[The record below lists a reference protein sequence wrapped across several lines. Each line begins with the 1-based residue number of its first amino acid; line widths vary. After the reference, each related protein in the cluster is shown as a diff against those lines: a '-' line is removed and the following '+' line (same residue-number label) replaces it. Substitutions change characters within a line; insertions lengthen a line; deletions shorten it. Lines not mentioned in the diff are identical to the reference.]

1 MSVPAIPRIGS
12 SNGLDPRWAE
22 LIEAELI
29 RAETTVGRPTEPPLR
44 RCIDTP
50 VRPDVAQDRLDKT
63 RRRSSVAWGIVS
75 VLGHGALTV
84 VLLTVVQPPMREA
97 STPYGGISMV
107 FADVVG
113 PAPALMAAPPLSDA
127 APDPAPFSPD
137 PAPPSPDPAPPSPDV
152 ARPLA
157 VVATAEPSLQT
168 KPISPQQTP
177 PIAAMPQRPPPAPA
191 PAQPTPAA
199 RTPITAP
206 HPRANRVASG
216 APAEA
221 DVLTAGQPRAAAI
234 LPPRPIAGMATNR
247 PPRYPESARRRQE
260 QGRVMVRVSVAIDGT
275 PTDTR
280 IDASS
285 GHPALD
291 EAAMDAV
298 RQWRFLPARQNDR
311 PVVASAEV
319 PIVFRLED

>member
-1 MSVPAIPRIGS
+1 
-12 SNGLDPRWAE
+12 

-127 APDPAPFSPD
+127 A
-137 PAPPSPDPAPPSPDV
+137 PDPAPPSPDV

>member
-1 MSVPAIPRIGS
+1 
-12 SNGLDPRWAE
+12 
-22 LIEAELI
+22 LIEAKLI

-75 VLGHGALTV
+75 VLGHGVLTV

-127 APDPAPFSPD
+127 A
-137 PAPPSPDPAPPSPDV
+137 PDPAPPSPDV

>member
-1 MSVPAIPRIGS
+1 
-12 SNGLDPRWAE
+12 
-22 LIEAELI
+22 LIEAKLI

-44 RCIDTP
+44 HCIDTP

-127 APDPAPFSPD
+127 A
-137 PAPPSPDPAPPSPDV
+137 PDPAPPSPDV